1 MRTLSSKLKGELK
14 MEKKDIKIIMLSV
27 AVFAIAVC
35 VSVFLARIAFWLC
48 YQPAGEEEPFE
59 DHLWTAKEL
68 VAEEIGYDGMLDA
81 EHFQIYSDC
90 RYVIMEDST
99 IIEVGQFQGEEAIK
113 ELNAA
118 LNYGDHHK
126 DVTERIGDAI
136 DIPMMYFVSWVV
148 SIAVFVASMVAI
160 LYVVYRIYTHVVHA

>member
-1 MRTLSSKLKGELK
+1 MTHS
-14 MEKKDIKIIMLSV
+14 
-27 AVFAIAVC
+27 
-35 VSVFLARIAFWLC
+35 
-48 YQPAGEEEPFE
+48 
-59 DHLWTAKEL
+59 
-68 VAEEIGYDGMLDA
+68 
-81 EHFQIYSDC
+81 
-90 RYVIMEDST
+90 
-99 IIEVGQFQGEEAIK
+99 EAIK